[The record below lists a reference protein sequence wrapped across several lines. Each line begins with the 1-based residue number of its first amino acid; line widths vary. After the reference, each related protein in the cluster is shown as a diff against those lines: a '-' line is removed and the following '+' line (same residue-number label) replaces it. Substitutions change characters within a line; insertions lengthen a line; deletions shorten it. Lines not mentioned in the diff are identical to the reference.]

1 MRELRVWGPRERL
14 VPQAAQRLSMPQLEA
29 ALAMAARL
37 DRQVKGLSDL
47 PGAGGAAGALPA
59 EPWDGLMQLALM
71 IARPA

>member
-14 VPQAAQRLSMPQLEA
+14 VPQAAQRLTQARLDT

-47 PGAGGAAGALPA
+47 PPPGSGPLPA
-59 EPWDGLMQLALM
+59 EPWDGLQQLALM
-71 IARPA
+71 IAR